1 MTEQNI
7 YLCNYVYINEMDE
20 INKRYIFTKLIN
32 WDVNFN
38 MLKKNTILNKKDC
51 MIELDNGSFIILK
64 Y

>member
-1 MTEQNI
+1 
-7 YLCNYVYINEMDE
+7 MDE